1 MAFVSYTELRQHLKK
16 HLDEVC
22 KSRAPLVVTRQNG
35 EAVVMIALE
44 EYESM
49 AETIHLNRSPENAR
63 RLREGIAAA
72 EAGELSEHD
81 LPK

>member
-1 MAFVSYTELRQHLKK
+1 MAFISYTELRQHLKE
-16 HLDEVC
+16 HFDAVC
-22 KSRAPLVVTRQNG
+22 KSRPPLVVTRRNG

-49 AETIHLNRSPENAR
+49 AEMMHLNRSPANAR
-63 RLREGIAAA
+63 HLREGIAAA

-81 LPK
+81 VPK